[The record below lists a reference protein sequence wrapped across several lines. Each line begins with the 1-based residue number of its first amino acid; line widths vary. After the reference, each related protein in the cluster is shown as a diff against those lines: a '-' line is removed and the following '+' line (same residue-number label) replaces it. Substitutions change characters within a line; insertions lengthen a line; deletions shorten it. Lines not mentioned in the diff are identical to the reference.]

1 MKVGDLVKYVG
12 SEQISFSFVE
22 STTLGVVTNAHHDVP
37 GLWYVM
43 GLEPRQYCFWFYANE
58 LEIVSEGVNTN
69 G

>member
-12 SEQISFSFVE
+12 SEQISFSFVKR
-22 STTLGVVTNAHHDVP
+22 STLGVVTNAHHSVP

-43 GLEPRQYCFWFYANE
+43 GLEPKQYSFWFYTNE
-58 LEIVSEGVNTN
+58 LEVISEGTRAN